1 MCYLALGIL
10 AFVFIAKGKCPGTF
24 FKLGLLV
31 APIALFISSIRLIS
45 QVSISL
51 LNIIR
56 YGIEF
61 LVILLIVLF
70 VVLAIFNVGGKK
82 KLWLILGISLSIA
95 FNLFTLVSYVDIGLD
110 FKEFLTTYIYQ
121 SMLVA
126 YSVLYLLLTIK
137 SEGCSCAKCECQK
150 EETK

>member
-1 MCYLALGIL
+1 MEGLIL
-10 AFVFIAKGKCPGTF
+10 ITIIFEF
-24 FKLGLLV
+24 
-31 APIALFISSIRLIS
+31 LI
-45 QVSISL
+45 
-51 LNIIR
+51 LNI
-56 YGIEF
+56 
-61 LVILLIVLF
+61 
-70 VVLAIFNVGGKK
+70 VGY
-82 KLWLILGISLSIA
+82 I
-95 FNLFTLVSYVDIGLD
+95 DIGLD